1 MFSLYDLG
9 ASLSLSPVPGDALP
23 EVEFPP
29 DVAELLLGGVAPE
42 AVAPEDA
49 ASGAAAL
56 ETVAPG
62 LAVLA
67 PGAPPVCAEVAVGR
81 AALALLALTLT
92 VVG

>member
-1 MFSLYDLG
+1 M
-9 ASLSLSPVPGDALP
+9 P

-29 DVAELLLGGVAPE
+29 DVAELRFDGVAPE

-67 PGAPPVCAEVAVGR
+67 R
-81 AALALLALTLT
+81 LLLLY
-92 VVG
+92 VQKLR

>member
-1 MFSLYDLG
+1 M
-9 ASLSLSPVPGDALP
+9 P

-29 DVAELLLGGVAPE
+29 DVAELLLDGVAPE

-67 PGAPPVCAEVAVGR
+67 PVAPPVCAEVAV
-81 AALALLALTLT
+81 AVSYTHLTLPT
-92 VVG
+92 ILRV

>member
-1 MFSLYDLG
+1 M
-9 ASLSLSPVPGDALP
+9 P

-29 DVAELLLGGVAPE
+29 DVAELLLDGVAPE
-42 AVAPEDA
+42 AVAPEDV

-67 PGAPPVCAEVAVGR
+67 PVAPPVCAEVAVGR

-92 VVG
+92 VAG

>member
-9 ASLSLSPVPGDALP
+9 ASLSLSPVPGDALLA
-23 EVEFPP
+23 EEFPP
-29 DVAELLLGGVAPE
+29 DVAELLLDGVAPE

-67 PGAPPVCAEVAVGR
+67 PVAPPVCAEVAVGR

-92 VVG
+92 VAG

>member
-1 MFSLYDLG
+1 M
-9 ASLSLSPVPGDALP
+9 P

-29 DVAELLLGGVAPE
+29 DVAELLLDGVAPE

-67 PGAPPVCAEVAVGR
+67 PVAPPVCAEVAVGR

-92 VVG
+92 VAGKRFRYDQSWSCQSER

>member
-1 MFSLYDLG
+1 M
-9 ASLSLSPVPGDALP
+9 
-23 EVEFPP
+23 
-29 DVAELLLGGVAPE
+29 
-42 AVAPEDA
+42 APEDA

-67 PGAPPVCAEVAVGR
+67 PVAPPVCAEVAVGR

-92 VVG
+92 VAG

>member
-29 DVAELLLGGVAPE
+29 DVAELLLDGVAPE

-49 ASGAAAL
+49 
-56 ETVAPG
+56 
-62 LAVLA
+62 VLV
-67 PGAPPVCAEVAVGR
+67 PVVPPVCAEVALAGR
-81 AALALLALTLT
+81 GALTLLALTFA
-92 VVG
+92 VAG